1 MVNLYV
7 ELAPEGKDVGALFG
21 TPGLTLLETLGA
33 GPIRGMYSYFDY
45 FLYVVSGTEL
55 YQIDRS
61 LNVVLLGGVA
71 GSGPVTITS
80 NGDHVLIAS
89 SDYLYQ
95 YDLATSTLT
104 YTGQPGGTVCFIDSW
119 FVYNQPDS
127 QIIWIYDGETFDP
140 LDFAQAEGA
149 PDHLV
154 RVFADHRELWLLG
167 KISIE
172 VWYNNGDADF
182 PFAPIQGAFIERGCA
197 ARFSVAKCDNSIF
210 WLGSGEDGDG
220 VVWRANGYTPV
231 RVSTNA
237 VETAIRGYSDISDA
251 IAWSYQQDG
260 HTFYVL
266 TFPTGN
272 ATWVFDTS
280 TNLWHERAYMN
291 QSTGALGRH
300 RGNCGAFFQGYNLV
314 GDFENGNLYYFD
326 LNAYSD
332 NGEYMKAIR
341 AWRALPQGQN
351 ALDRTFQH
359 ALQLDAEAGVG
370 LNSGQGS
377 DPIIWLRW
385 SDDGGHT
392 WSNFHSRTLGAI
404 GETGHRTIWR
414 RLGSTEKLRDRVY
427 EISITDPVKR
437 AFVGAQL
444 LGVSAGAS

>member
-1 MVNLYV
+1 MVNLYA

-21 TPGLTLLETLGA
+21 TPGLTLLATLGT
-33 GPIRGMYSYFDY
+33 GPIRGVFSYFDY
-45 FLYVVSGTEL
+45 FLYVVSGNEL
-55 YQIDRS
+55 FQLDRS
-61 LNVVLLGGVA
+61 LAAVNLGTIG
-71 GSGPVTITS
+71 GSGPVTITTNS
-80 NGDHVLIAS
+80 DHVLISAG
-89 SDYLYQ
+89 DYLYQ
-95 YDLATSTLT
+95 YDLGTSTLT
-104 YTGQPGGTVCFIDSW
+104 STGQPGGSVCFIDSW

-127 QIIWIYDGETFDP
+127 QIIWIYDGVTFDP

-149 PDHLV
+149 PDHIV
-154 RVFADHRELWLLG
+154 RVFADHRELWLFG
-167 KISIE
+167 KISTE

-197 ARFSVAKCDNSIF
+197 ATYSVTKVDNSLF
-210 WLGSGEDGDG
+210 WLGAGEDGYG

-237 VETAIRGYSDISDA
+237 VELAIRSYSDVSDA

-272 ATWVFDTS
+272 ATWVFDAS

-291 QSTGALGRH
+291 QSTGELGRH
-300 RGNCGAFFQGYNLV
+300 RGNCGCYFQKRNIV
-314 GDFENGNLYYFD
+314 GDFENGNLYAFD
-326 LNAYSD
+326 LDTYTD
-332 NGEYMKAIR
+332 NGDYIKAIR

-351 ALDRTFQH
+351 RLDRTFQH
-359 ALQLDAEAGVG
+359 ALQLDAETGVG
-370 LNSGQGS
+370 LTSGQGS
-377 DPIIWLRW
+377 DPLVWLRW

-427 EISITDPVKR
+427 EISLTDPVKR

-444 LGVSAGAS
+444 LGISAGGS